1 MKNNNNETTT
11 KTVLINL
18 YNQHQ
23 VIHFPCI
30 MDTHNAVYWINVDFI
45 LDFLCMYYIIIIN
58 IMSTCA
64 EKPERLES
72 MKKKYIW
79 CGGFQKKKNMRI
91 WSSIYDTTKPQ
102 ELTQSRTSLNI
113 TVWGRF
119 FVRTWTSILYPNKK
133 FKTVQFRSAHSMLK
147 YCTSPIIF

>member
-1 MKNNNNETTT
+1 MKIEKKNNETTT

-30 MDTHNAVYWINVDFI
+30 MDTHNAVYRINVDFI
-45 LDFLCMYYIIIIN
+45 LDFLCMYHIIIIN
-58 IMSTCA
+58 ILSTCA
-64 EKPERLES
+64 ENLRDLNQWRKNIFGVAVFR
-72 MKKKYIW
+72 
-79 CGGFQKKKNMRI
+79 KKNIRI

-113 TVWGRF
+113 TVWGKF
-119 FVRTWTSILYPNKK
+119 FVRTWTSIL
-133 FKTVQFRSAHSMLK
+133 
-147 YCTSPIIF
+147 